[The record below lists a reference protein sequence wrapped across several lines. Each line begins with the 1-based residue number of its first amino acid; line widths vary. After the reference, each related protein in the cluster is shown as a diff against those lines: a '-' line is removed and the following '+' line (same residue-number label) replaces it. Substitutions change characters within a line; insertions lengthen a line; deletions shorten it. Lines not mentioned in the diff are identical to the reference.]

1 MSARH
6 NFKKGLKCHFCK
18 TFGHITVE
26 NKRSLSRVVL
36 VRNTLR
42 SHSTETQQRVED
54 SDEAVNHVLSANRK
68 CSTGQW
74 IINSG
79 ATSHICNDTHLFI
92 ELYPPN
98 YPLEVLLGIGH
109 KLTATAHGT
118 VKLSMKSGQRSSRKC
133 TLHDV
138 LYIPSYH
145 KIS

>member
-1 MSARH
+1 M
-6 NFKKGLKCHFCK
+6 
-18 TFGHITVE
+18 
-26 NKRSLSRVVL
+26 L

-54 SDEAVNHVLSANRK
+54 SDEVVNHVLSANRK
-68 CSTGQW
+68 RHSTGRW

-98 YPLEVLLGIGH
+98 CPLEVLLGNGH
-109 KLTATAHGT
+109 KLTATVHGT
-118 VKLSMKSGQRSSRKC
+118 VKLSMKSGQRSSHKR

-138 LYIPSYH
+138 LYIPELS
-145 KIS
+145 